1 MVALAR
7 FLIDCGA
14 CIEGAGSE
22 RIVIKGKSRL
32 HGCEFRIDPD
42 RIETGT
48 FMLAA
53 AITRS
58 CISMSP
64 VVPSHVSCLTDKLR
78 AAGCKIR
85 QLSGDTL
92 EVRCFLGFFL
102 FKCSFLLLL
111 AY

>member
-7 FLIDCGA
+7 FLMECGA

-22 RIVIKGKSRL
+22 TIVIKGKPRL
-32 HGCEFRIDPD
+32 HGCEFRVDPD
-42 RIETGT
+42 RIEMGT

-58 CISMSP
+58 CISLSP
-64 VVPSHVSCLTDKLR
+64 VVPSHVACLTHKLR

-85 QLSGDTL
+85 PLSRDTL
-92 EVRCFLGFFL
+92 EVLTLFLRSL
-102 FKCSFLLLL
+102 TV
-111 AY
+111 

>member
-7 FLIDCGA
+7 FLIDSGA
-14 CIEGAGSE
+14 CIEGAGSDK
-22 RIVIKGKSRL
+22 IVIKGKSRL
-32 HGCEFRIDPD
+32 YGSECTIDPD

-64 VVPSHVSCLTDKLR
+64 VIPSHVACLIDKLR

-85 QLSGDTL
+85 RWSHDTL
-92 EVRCFLGFFL
+92 EVCFGVS
-102 FKCSFLLLL
+102 SF
-111 AY
+111 